1 MQKSACQEERQVF
14 ELRVEGDVGVLRKEE
29 EEGRGRVDFL
39 RPLDVVR
46 DTHAM
51 AVGVLPS
58 VGLQFH
64 SGEMI
69 VDVGEDRYPTQYL
82 SSGCKFRNTLK
93 NVG

>member
-1 MQKSACQEERQVF
+1 MF
-14 ELRVEGDVGVLRKEE
+14 ELRVEGDVGVLRTEE

-58 VGLQFH
+58 VGPQFH